1 MDQAAES
8 EMTMM
13 HRALNALYAQV
24 PESVAREVQCI
35 VLAAFGENAR
45 QTKEAR
51 EETDRMMMA
60 KAEAIDESIK
70 YRVQRD
76 DARVENAEL
85 RKTLAA
91 FNNDARGYLTKLE
104 ALRALLDRAEK
115 ALELGKSLFGSLDG
129 NKPDD
134 QISDDGATVWDGV
147 VHEGERFADIA
158 RSTLE
163 DIRKGKG

>member
-8 EMTMM
+8 EVTMM

-24 PESVAREVQCI
+24 PESVAREVQRI

-76 DARVENAEL
+76 DAR
-85 RKTLAA
+85 
-91 FNNDARGYLTKLE
+91 
-104 ALRALLDRAEK
+104 ALLERAKK
-115 ALELGKSLFGSLDG
+115 ALEAVIK
-129 NKPDD
+129 
-134 QISDDGATVWDGV
+134 
-147 VHEGERFADIA
+147 EADRDTPGFRVA